1 MLKRTFLFGF
11 ALIFVVTGAFAL
23 DDAAIEQA
31 DLLYDDD
38 EPQAAFDILE
48 DALSTAGNGAE
59 RAEVLWRMSRA
70 TLDIAELEEDKGG
83 PADPIL
89 AMYATGEQYGV
100 EAVEADSRN
109 HLGYYWQSA
118 NIGKWGQL
126 KGILNS
132 LFKAGPMRNLLNQAI
147 TYDPDHADSYYVLGQ
162 MYEQVPGFISFGN
175 KDYAVSLGRKSI
187 ELHEAELAAGIEDEM
202 NHDFY
207 VQMASHLIAR
217 NWNEGKRDGEQSKK
231 ERNFNDTND
240 VLERGWYYEG
250 MVDISAQSDRE
261 EAEDILRR
269 MISSLESISDR
280 SDSQNRQLIEARE
293 LQDEL

>member
-1 MLKRTFLFGF
+1 MLKRTFLLGV
-11 ALIFVVTGAFAL
+11 ALIVAIAGAFAL
-23 DDAAIEQA
+23 DDAAIEEA
-31 DLLYDDD
+31 DALYEDD

-83 PADPIL
+83 PAEPIL
-89 AMYATGEQYGV
+89 AMYVSGEQYGV
-100 EAVEADSRN
+100 QAVDADPSN

-132 LFKAGPMRNLLNQAI
+132 LFKAGPMRDLLKQAI

-162 MYEQVPGFISFGN
+162 MYEQVPGLISFGN
-175 KDYAVSLGRKSI
+175 KNFSVSLGRRSI

-217 NWNEGKRDGEQSKK
+217 NWDENKRNREQSKK
-231 ERNFNDTND
+231 ERNSNNTTDT
-240 VLERGWYYEG
+240 LERGWYYEG
-250 MVDISAQSDRE
+250 VVDIPAQSDRE
-261 EAEDILRR
+261 EAEDLLRR
-269 MISSLESISDR
+269 MITSLESISDR
-280 SDSQNRQLIEARE
+280 SDGQNRQLEEARE
-293 LQDEL
+293 LQAGL